1 MQTDPESSS
10 RFLHHEPCPQCGSKD
25 NLARYS
31 DGHAW
36 CFGCNY
42 RENGDG
48 TKAVEVTEKDARFV
62 EGESA
67 PIRKRGLS
75 QDTCAK
81 FGYRVGEYAGR
92 PCQIA
97 PYRGAD
103 GKLCGQKLRFP
114 DKSFMM
120 LGRASGLFGEHL
132 FRDGGKMITITEGE
146 IDCLSVSQAF
156 GNKWPVV
163 SVPNG
168 AKGAAKAIK
177 SSLEFLEKFETVVF
191 FFDNDKPGREA
202 ANECALLLSP
212 GKAKVVGGIAAKD
225 ANDLLVQ
232 GNIKQLVSAVYEAKT
247 YRPDGVVCGE
257 DLWERVV
264 AEGDKESVPYP
275 WQGLNDLSHGI
286 RLGELVTLCAGTGV
300 GKSLVCREIAYWL
313 MKFGHKVG
321 YIALEESVEKTV
333 RGFMGIYLDCPP
345 HHWDHKEDEL
355 KEAFDQSVGHG
366 RLSLYDH
373 FGSMA
378 CDNLLAK
385 IRYMVRAMGANYIVL
400 DHLSIVVSGMEGGD
414 ERREIDKVMTQLR
427 SMCEELKC
435 ALFLVS
441 HLKRPEGRGHEEGAF
456 TSLAQLRGSH
466 AIAQLSDLVLG
477 LERNQQDD
485 DGNSNLTT
493 VRVLKNRYTGETG
506 KASTLR
512 YDPHTGRLAE
522 GGPMDVDDASPVPF

>member
-1 MQTDPESSS
+1 MQTGHESSS
-10 RFLHHEPCPQCGSKD
+10 QFLRHEPCPSCGSKD

-36 CFGCNY
+36 CFGCGY
-42 RENGDG
+42 HENGDG
-48 TKAVEVTEKDARFV
+48 AVAVQEQTKDARFV
-62 EGESA
+62 DGEVA
-67 PIRKRGLS
+67 PITKRKLS
-75 QDTCAK
+75 EETCAK
-81 FGYRVGEYAGR
+81 YGYRVGEYRGR
-92 PCQIA
+92 ACQIA
-97 PYRGAD
+97 AYRGAD
-103 GKLCGQKLRFP
+103 GKLTGQKIRFP
-114 DKSFMM
+114 DKQFMTVGV
-120 LGRASGLFGEHL
+120 LQGLFGEHL

-156 GNKWPVV
+156 GNRWPVV
-163 SVPNG
+163 SVPTG

-177 SSLEFLEKFETVVF
+177 NSLEWLEKFETVVF
-191 FFDNDKPGREA
+191 FFDNDKAGREA

-212 GKAKVVGGIAAKD
+212 GKARIVSGTTQKD
-225 ANDLLVQ
+225 ANDLLVS
-232 GNIKQLVSAVYEAKT
+232 GNVKQLISSVYEAKT

-257 DLWERVV
+257 DLWDRVV
-264 AEGDKESVPYP
+264 AEGERQSVPYP
-275 WQGLNDLSHGI
+275 WQGLNELSHGI

-300 GKSLVCREIAYWL
+300 GKSLVCREFAHWL
-313 MKFGHKVG
+313 MQYGHKVG

-333 RGFMGIYLDCPP
+333 RGFMGMQLNCPP
-345 HHWDHKEDEL
+345 HHWNYKEDEL
-355 KEAFDQSVGHG
+355 KEAFNQAVGHG
-366 RLSLYDH
+366 RLVLYDH

-378 CDNLLAK
+378 CDTLLAK
-385 IRYMVRAMGANYIVL
+385 IRYMVRSLQAPYVVL
-400 DHLSIVVSGMEGGD
+400 DHLSIVVSALEGGD

-485 DGNSNLTT
+485 DGNNNITT

-506 KASTLR
+506 RATTV
-512 YDPHTGRLAE
+512 YYNPQTGRLTE
-522 GGPMDVDDASPVPF
+522 GEGMDVDDAAACPF